1 MSKRARTTL
10 VVPEHLERNRWVKRI
25 AVLLAVVVL
34 VGYVRYELS
43 HDLPNPYW
51 GTLWPMYNYTPE
63 QGPPSASLL
72 ETRPDAIVVQFLT
85 DYIHVAGT
93 FPCIASLANYHG
105 YDDAPDAVRNDPV
118 LSGGG
123 QVCRVHRPVVE
134 VRITLVEMVGHLKSI
149 PGIWQPDARVHFHL
163 QYSDGEHLEG
173 VMHLFADRVH
183 SQPYHA
189 TYIHDN
195 CWYLPASGAYFY
207 PNQMQQVPNGLQYF
221 DGTQD
226 RCSGYD

>member
-1 MSKRARTTL
+1 MDNREARRSL
-10 VVPEHLERNRWVKRI
+10 LPDYLERSRWVRRI

-51 GTLWPMYNYTPE
+51 GMLWPMYSYTPE

-72 ETRPDAIVVQFLT
+72 ETRPDEIVAQFLA

-93 FPCIASLANYHG
+93 FPCIASLADYQG
-105 YDDAPDAVRNDPV
+105 YEGPDPV
-118 LSGGG
+118 LNGRGEA
-123 QVCRVHRPVVE
+123 CTVHRPVAE
-134 VRITLVEMVGHLKSI
+134 VHITLVEVVAGLQSI
-149 PGIWQPDARVHFHL
+149 PGRWQPEARVHFHL

-173 VMHLFADRVH
+173 VMHLFPDRVH
-183 SQPYHA
+183 SQQYYA
-189 TYIHDN
+189 TFLHDN
-195 CWYLPASGAYFY
+195 CWDLSESGGYFY
-207 PNQMQQVPNGLQYF
+207 PHQVQQVPRGLRYF
-221 DGTQD
+221 DETQD